1 MQLGEMKLGEMQH
14 FNNTPLGEM
23 QSGKMQLSQ
32 IKNYK
37 LAIYLFNYLTI
48 WFPLDFEMS
57 IALKYHSQK
66 IITSKDHLTKTSNT
80 SLFKEMFDIN
90 RLV

>member
-32 IKNYK
+32 SFEI
-37 LAIYLFNYLTI
+37 I
-48 WFPLDFEMS
+48 WS
-57 IALKYHSQK
+57 
-66 IITSKDHLTKTSNT
+66 
-80 SLFKEMFDIN
+80 
-90 RLV
+90 